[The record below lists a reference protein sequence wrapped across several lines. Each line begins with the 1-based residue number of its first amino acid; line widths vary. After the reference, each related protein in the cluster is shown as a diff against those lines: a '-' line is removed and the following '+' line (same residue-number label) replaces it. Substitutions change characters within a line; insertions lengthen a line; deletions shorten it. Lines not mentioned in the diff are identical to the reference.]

1 MVRLLPLAVAAMVL
15 VSGAGCL
22 GDRDDG
28 DDVAAS
34 GRATEPGQ
42 GLDRSLLS
50 AEVHALLPV
59 LHDYVPAT
67 VDGILLHVRVFLPD
81 EAGPWPTILENSPY
95 NLLDGCVDV
104 QPTPEAPNPAACTPP
119 ALAQRYV
126 PRGYAVVFADV
137 RGTAESEGCMDMMGA
152 KEQRDTYDLVEWVAA
167 QEWSDGNVGMQGV
180 SYVGTTPH
188 EAMIMDPPHL
198 KAVATVAGVT
208 NQWRN
213 MYQNGVP
220 YQGRFYPLTY
230 EALVGAP
237 PPRDAHRGPSWA
249 LNAASGFCEQEE
261 MVEHVRPGVY
271 EKGVYDAYWAERN
284 FTVHAREV
292 TVPLLYSQGFVDRA
306 VNPMEAIHWFN
317 DVQGPKKAFLHQDG
331 HQYVD
336 REDYFDTELAWFDH
350 YLKGIDNGVDRMPI
364 VEVLT
369 NTGKV
374 RLDDEW
380 PPTGATHLGL
390 SLAPGTLSAAVPAP
404 GSEDYFAPLAL
415 NALGTGGTG
424 LGVEDGLRQ
433 QLAPGLEFR
442 GEPLAADLYLSGNA
456 RMHLRASSDQ
466 ANTYF
471 LFELLDEA
479 PDGMRTFVAE
489 GWFNAHL
496 REGFDRSAPLTP
508 GTPYDFRF
516 RFEPRDYIFEEGH
529 RVTLLLK
536 GTDPS
541 VLPFDTPA
549 AVNTV
554 LYGPDGSWLEL
565 PVLDDPMLFERT
577 GATGPVAS

>member
-1 MVRLLPLAVAAMVL
+1 MRPVLAALLAFAAV
-15 VSGAGCL
+15 AGCL
-22 GDRDDG
+22 DDG
-28 DDVAAS
+28 APSPAPPAAD
-34 GRATEPGQ
+34 RATLPAM

-50 AEVHALLPV
+50 QDAHGILPV
-59 LHDYVPAT
+59 VHDRVTAT
-67 VDGILLHVRVFLPD
+67 LDSILLHVRVFLPD
-81 EAGPWPTILENSPY
+81 GEGPWPAILEDSPY
-95 NLLDGCVDV
+95 NVLDGCADV
-104 QPTPEAPNPAACTPP
+104 QAAPAGANPAACGVP

-126 PRGYAVVFADV
+126 PKGYAVVFADV

-152 KEQRDTYDLVEWVAA
+152 KEQQDTHDLVEWIAA
-167 QEWSDGNVGMQGV
+167 QPWSDGNVGMQGV

-188 EAMIMDPPHL
+188 EALTKSPPHL

-230 EALVGAP
+230 EAMVGLP
-237 PPRDAHRGPSWA
+237 PPRDVESGPAWVR
-249 LNAASGFCEQEE
+249 NAAAGACDQEE

-271 EKGVYDAYWAERN
+271 EKGVYDAYWRERN
-284 FTVHAREV
+284 LTVHARNV
-292 TVPLLYSQGFVDRA
+292 TVPLLYSQGFADRA

-317 DVQGPKKAFLHQDG
+317 DVRGPKKGFFHQDG

-336 REDYFDTELAWFDH
+336 RADYFETELAWFDRW
-350 YLKGIDNGVDRMPI
+350 LKGIDNGVDRMPV

-369 NTGKV
+369 NTGEV

-380 PPTGATHLGL
+380 PPSDARRLGL
-390 SLAPGTLSAAVPAP
+390 ALAPGRLAEAVPAA
-404 GSEDYFAPLAL
+404 GSEDYYAPLYA
-415 NALGTGGTG
+415 NAVPLEPGAAPRLVLETVGG
-424 LGVEDGLRQ
+424 
-433 QLAPGLEFR
+433 APIVREYR
-442 GEPLAADLYLSGNA
+442 TDPLPADLYLAGSA
-456 RMHLRASSDQ
+456 VMHLRAASDQ

-471 LFELLDEA
+471 LFDLMDEA
-479 PDGMRTFVAE
+479 PGGERTFVAE

-496 REGFDRSAPLTP
+496 REGFDRSAPLEP
-508 GTPYDFRF
+508 GTPHSFRF
-516 RFEPRDYIFEEGH
+516 RFEPRDWVFGEGH
-529 RVTLLLK
+529 RVLLVLR
-536 GTDPS
+536 GSDPA

-565 PVLDDPMLFERT
+565 PVLDDPALH
-577 GATGPVAS
+577 PVPEQARPA